1 MTQDLDK
8 RPSKQ
13 LSELASIRA
22 GYQTRTGIKPVAEG
36 SHFLVQLRDF
46 SPDRATMNTAGLVR
60 VSAGQVGEG
69 QDMREGDVLFLAK
82 GAKNFAHVPVSLP
95 GPSLAASYFFILR
108 PESGVLPE
116 YLAWFLNL
124 ESTRRYLAKRAGS
137 GIHMPVVRRDVLE
150 ELEIPTPDRK
160 TQEAVVELD
169 RLSKQQQS
177 LLFKLADAKRTFST
191 EACRR
196 LSTSKPATPNSH
208 E

>member
-1 MTQDLDK
+1 MTHDLDK
-8 RPSKQ
+8 RSSKQ

-46 SPDRATMNTAGLVR
+46 SPDRATIDTAGLVR
-60 VSAGQVGEG
+60 VSGPVGEG
-69 QDMREGDVLFLAK
+69 QDLREGDVLFLAK
-82 GAKNFAHVPVSLP
+82 GAKNFAYVPASLP
-95 GPSLAASYFFILR
+95 GPALAASYFFIIR
-108 PESGVLPE
+108 PRSEVLPE

-124 ESTRRYLAKRAGS
+124 DSTRRHLAKRAGS

-160 TQEAVVELD
+160 TQQAVVELD

-177 LLFKLADAKRTFST
+177 LLSKLADAKRTFST

-196 LSTSKPATPNSH
+196 LSTSKPATPYSH

>member
-46 SPDRATMNTAGLVR
+46 SPDRATMDAAGLVR

-69 QDMREGDVLFLAK
+69 QDLREGDVLFLAK

-95 GPSLAASYFFILR
+95 GPALAASYFFIIR
-108 PESGVLPE
+108 PKSEVVPE

-124 ESTRRYLAKRAGS
+124 ESTRRHLAKRTGS

-177 LLFKLADAKRTFST
+177 LLTKLADAKRTFST

-196 LSTSKPATPNSH
+196 LSITKPAKPDSH